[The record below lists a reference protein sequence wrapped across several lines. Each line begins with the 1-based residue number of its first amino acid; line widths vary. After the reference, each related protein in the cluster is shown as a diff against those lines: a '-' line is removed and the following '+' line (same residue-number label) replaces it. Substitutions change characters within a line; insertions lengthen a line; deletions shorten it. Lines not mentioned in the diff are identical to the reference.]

1 MQLKRS
7 PLTVRGI
14 TFSAMF
20 AALLVALSFVNI
32 HVGFSPVPI
41 TMSNFAIMLAG
52 ALLGA
57 RYGFFSIALVV
68 GLTAVGLPLL
78 HGRGGLDL
86 ILGPTGGFIWA
97 YPLAALFI
105 GWMIPR
111 IKGKGAPA
119 FILTFGVLMLFGSL
133 LLYVTGVPWM
143 MHVVPNMTFAKAMAV
158 GCYPFLI
165 GDALKAVVA
174 TLIIVPVRHMYPAS
188 RLVGGHTKAWAAR

>member
-1 MQLKRS
+1 MKRS

-68 GLTAVGLPLL
+68 GLTAAGLPLL

-111 IKGKGAPA
+111 IKGKGVPA
-119 FILTFGVLMLFGSL
+119 FIFTFGVLMLFGSL

-165 GDALKAVVA
+165 GDALKAVIA

-188 RLVGGHTKAWAAR
+188 RLVGGQTKAWAAR